1 MVPVGAK
8 SAIGKIKPH
17 MLVAGDEGLPPVEAP
32 LHANDSAFGPSPK
45 AKIAARAAVE
55 RLNSYIEHSDRLLAA
70 AIGDSFGLDPDKI
83 TVGPG
88 SDEILARLAR
98 AYLDRGTELVR
109 SRNGYL
115 KVPNYAYANDAL
127 AISAPDE
134 QFRPSVDALLAAV
147 GPKTRMV
154 YVANPEN
161 PAGAFLSSAEL
172 RRLHAGLPGNV
183 VLVVDSA
190 YEEYVDSPNDEPPH
204 ILAEEFDNVVVCRTF
219 SKLFGLAGA
228 RVGWMYGPIDIVGTV
243 RRIGLTFPIATPSA
257 EAVLEALKDSR
268 HTAFVFSENLRLR
281 KWLTGELEALGLR
294 VYPSQ
299 GNFILAEFAN
309 PASSASEAALYLRRR
324 GIAVRRF
331 ASPAY
336 ERCVRIT
343 IGLESLLRV
352 AVEAISEYLHE
363 CEK

>member
-1 MVPVGAK
+1 MVPVCSK

-17 MLVAGDEGLPPVEAP
+17 MLAAGDEGFPPVEVP

-45 AKIAARAAVE
+45 AKTAACLAVNK
-55 RLNSYIEHSDRLLAA
+55 LNNYVEHSDRLLAS
-70 AIGDSFGLDPDKI
+70 AIGERFGLDSEKI

-115 KVPNYAYANDAL
+115 KVPNYAYANDAI
-127 AISAPDE
+127 AVSVPDE
-134 QFRPSVDALLAAV
+134 QFRPSV
-147 GPKTRMV
+147 
-154 YVANPEN
+154 YIANPEN
-161 PAGAFLSSAEL
+161 PAGAFLSSADL

-183 VLVVDSA
+183 LLVVDSA

-204 ILAEEFDNVVVCRTF
+204 KLAEEHDNVVVCRTF
-219 SKLFGLAGA
+219 SKIFGLAGA
-228 RVGWMYGPIDIVGTV
+228 RIGWMYGPIDIVSTV
-243 RRIGLTFPIATPSA
+243 RRIGLTFPLSTPSA
-257 EAVLEALKDSR
+257 EAALEALKDR
-268 HTAFVFSENLRLR
+268 GHMEFVFSENLRLR
-281 KWLTGELEALGLR
+281 KWLSCELEALGLR

-299 GNFILAEFAN
+299 GNFILAEFEN

-324 GIAVRRF
+324 GIAIRRF
-331 ASPAY
+331 ASPSY

-343 IGLESLLRV
+343 IGLESFLRV